1 MRGEQRAGDMPDP
14 SRCLRW
20 LLVVFV
26 IACAGIFGR
35 LVALEIGYGD
45 EYRAEAT
52 RPIVRSRIIPAMRGR
67 ILARDGTVLAA
78 DEPLIALALRY
89 RYLEEP
95 PDPHWL
101 RATARSRLTPRE
113 RRRPE
118 RLAEEETRLREER
131 AEMQRRLAEL
141 CGLSSDEW
149 RARCGRI
156 QAHVRELSERVNRAG
171 EAHCEDLQPTG
182 SSQESLSS
190 DDSWLSAAGRTL
202 FKALFQANDEPPTV
216 ITVAEELQEHVVFEG
231 LSLEAVA
238 EIEGRSEEYTGVEI
252 IRGSRR
258 VYPAK
263 SSAAHLL
270 GYVRAAPNAAGR
282 IGQAGVER
290 RYDALL
296 RGQDGAALD
305 RLDHRGRLLATTLE
319 RTPLAG
325 HDLVLTVD
333 PALERS
339 SEELLDAA
347 LARRVTIS
355 DDRGQRASGGAIVV
369 MEVRNGAILAAASAP
384 RFDPAVFADADA
396 AGIQRYLADPG
407 HPLFDRAIQ
416 MALPP
421 GSVFKTVSA
430 TALLDSP
437 AFDPNRPFVCQGYLD
452 SPESR
457 RCMIYRRYGI
467 GHGPMTLV
475 DALAQSCNVYFFHH
489 AEQLG
494 AGPLVDWGRR
504 FGFGERTGIDL
515 AGESAGNLP
524 PIEASAALAS
534 ANQPRRHEDA
544 ESLAIGQGSLTATPL
559 QVVRMMAAIANG
571 GQLVTPHVALRLG
584 LPVSDSAA
592 SAGDS
597 DPPDL
602 CISAPQPIPGLDSRK
617 LDVVRE
623 GLRRVVTDSQGTGH
637 ATIALEGIV
646 IAGKTGTAETGDG
659 TADHAWFA
667 GYAPADNPRVAFVIV
682 LEHAGDAAA
691 SAGPVA
697 NRLVSRL
704 QSLGYFEHH
713 SALSN
718 L

>member
-1 MRGEQRAGDMPDP
+1 MSVPTQR
-14 SRCLRW
+14 LRW
-20 LLVVFV
+20 LLAGFV
-26 IACAGIFGR
+26 IACAGVFGR
-35 LVALEIGYGD
+35 LVVLEIGYGD
-45 EYRAEAT
+45 EYRAEST
-52 RPIVRSRIIPAMRGR
+52 RPIERSRIVPATRGR

-101 RATARSRLTPRE
+101 RTTARSRLTPRE
-113 RRRPE
+113 RRQPE
-118 RLAEEETRLREER
+118 RLAAEEARLRGER

-141 CGLSSDEW
+141 CGLSSEEW
-149 RARCGRI
+149 QARCGRI
-156 QAHVRELSERVNRAG
+156 QVHVRELSERVNRPGNSRQADERG
-171 EAHCEDLQPTG
+171 RAD
-182 SSQESLSS
+182 SAQENASP

-202 FKALFQANDEPPTV
+202 FKALFQANDEPPAA

-238 EIEGRSEEYTGVEI
+238 EIEGCPEAYPGVQI

-258 VYPAK
+258 VYPGK

-282 IGQAGVER
+282 GGQAGVER
-290 RYDALL
+290 QYDALL

-305 RLDHRGRLLATTLE
+305 RLDHHGRLLATKIE
-319 RTPLAG
+319 RDPVAG

-339 SEELLDAA
+339 AEALLDAA
-347 LARRVTIS
+347 LSRRVSIS
-355 DDRGQRASGGAIVV
+355 DDRGQRTSGGAIVV
-369 MEVRNGAILAAASAP
+369 IEVRNGAILAAASAP
-384 RFDPAVFADADA
+384 RFEPAVFADSDA
-396 AGIQRYLADPG
+396 AGIQRSLADPG
-407 HPLFDRAIQ
+407 HPLFDRTIQ

-430 TALLDSP
+430 IALLDSS
-437 AFDPNRPFVCQGYLD
+437 AFDPNRPFVCQGYLN
-452 SPESR
+452 SPESQ

-494 AGPLVDWGRR
+494 AGRLVDWGRR
-504 FGFGERTGIDL
+504 FGFGARAGIDL
-515 AGESAGNLP
+515 AGEVAGNLP
-524 PIEASAALAS
+524 AIEAAAPPS
-534 ANQPRRHEDA
+534 TSRPRRHEDA
-544 ESLAIGQGSLTATPL
+544 ETLAIGQGSLTATPL

-571 GQLVTPHVALRLG
+571 GQLVTPHVAERIS
-584 LPVSDSAA
+584 LPVSDSGD

-597 DPPDL
+597 DLPDL
-602 CISAPQPIPGLDSRK
+602 GISAPQPIPGLDSRK
-617 LDVVRE
+617 LDIVRE
-623 GLRRVVTDSQGTGH
+623 GLRRVVADSQGTGH
-637 ATIALEGIV
+637 ATIALEGV
-646 IAGKTGTAETGDG
+646 SIAGKTGTAETGDG

-667 GYAPADNPRVAFVIV
+667 GYAPADNPQVAFVVV

-697 NRLVSRL
+697 RRLVECL
-704 QSLGYFEHH
+704 QTLGYFEQR
-713 SALSN
+713 SALSR